1 MKRVNVSRIDSSH
14 GEMHIIQ
21 EETLST
27 ENSEYKKDSE
37 IADIKRS
44 PKEEAAKSPFCF
56 EKNKKPNRVE
66 GELK

>member
-27 ENSEYKKDSE
+27 EHSEYKKDSE
-37 IADIKRS
+37 IADIKIVQKKKQLNHHSVSRRI
-44 PKEEAAKSPFCF
+44 
-56 EKNKKPNRVE
+56 KNRI
-66 GELK
+66 ELKEN